1 MRNPTLTVPIAAT
14 KPFRMATTLIT
25 WWMAICTIR
34 TALTAMITANWRHT
48 AVKHDGHSQYLHDGQ
63 SKTVSAIAAREV
75 LNFELYRDGHD
86 GERQVLGERLP
97 EEHSN

>member
-1 MRNPTLTVPIAAT
+1 M
-14 KPFRMATTLIT
+14 
-25 WWMAICTIR
+25 
-34 TALTAMITANWRHT
+34 
-48 AVKHDGHSQYLHDGQ
+48 KHDGHSQYLHDGQ